1 MTNSSQVVSNGKER
15 NPTVRKILSDATGV
29 SEDTYSKGKKILD
42 SNNETLKQE
51 VLSGEKVSMLAIKN
65 LRKIKHDNTVD
76 SISVLMG

>member
-1 MTNSSQVVSNGKER
+1 MVSNGKER
-15 NPTVRKILSDATGV
+15 NPTVRKILSDVTGV

-51 VLSGEKVSMLAIKN
+51 VLFLSGEKVSMLAIKN